1 MTKSEIITRLD
12 SADLFLRN
20 RAKSAKAPLTK
31 YDVGLFFDMAQTCH
45 DATGV
50 ISSLTAEIERL
61 KKENNQFADIGKMYS
76 EIKSEV
82 RKEFAEELK
91 KEKCKHRNFGEFI
104 FLDDIDSVLMRL
116 ESEAIQSETRQE
128 PNPGTKTNYIR

>member
-1 MTKSEIITRLD
+1 MTSSEIITRLD

-20 RAKSAKAPLTK
+20 RAKAAKAPLTK
-31 YDVGLFFDMAQTCH
+31 YDVGLFFDMAQTCR

-76 EIKSEV
+76 EIRLDE
-82 RKEFAEELK
+82 RKKFAQLIKLEFYREFDELIPSIMSDRIDELV
-91 KEKCKHRNFGEFI
+91 KEG
-104 FLDDIDSVLMRL
+104 
-116 ESEAIQSETRQE
+116 
-128 PNPGTKTNYIR
+128 G